1 MQIDEIYFIKQK
13 MELLLKQSEKLF
25 FTRKT
30 PFFNGVSI
38 FIIVIFMWYDY
49 GNTRNHFRGKV
60 VW

>member
-1 MQIDEIYFIKQK
+1 